1 MYPVT
6 EWLLF
11 FGLLQAL
18 YVYSFLVQNNE
29 TKEEQGVGGDERLRV
44 LGRPLRV
51 TADRKSWSGPGPV
64 GLGPKTDTRELVSFF
79 RNTFLSLSLNA
90 CASDPERALRTH
102 PVWKG
107 RACVNAECSTVVY
120 VRVQCN
126 NQLSSG
132 YETSVIDWW
141 IVTHATSS
149 FFSIYTELQ
158 IVR

>member
-51 TADRKSWSGPGPV
+51 TADRKS
-64 GLGPKTDTRELVSFF
+64 
-79 RNTFLSLSLNA
+79 
-90 CASDPERALRTH
+90 
-102 PVWKG
+102 
-107 RACVNAECSTVVY
+107 
-120 VRVQCN
+120 
-126 NQLSSG
+126 
-132 YETSVIDWW
+132 
-141 IVTHATSS
+141 
-149 FFSIYTELQ
+149 
-158 IVR
+158 